1 MDYLSAMHCSVDDIQ
16 NNHNKGEVMRN
27 KKEALLRKGVMGLS
41 VICASLVLVG
51 MTPAL
56 AKGPVAAPAANV
68 EAKQGALTE
77 ARINAVL
84 KEAYEKFKNDQGG
97 KNADYIKALAEVDS
111 KIFGITLVTP
121 NGKVYEIGDTKAEVS
136 IQSIS
141 KVFTA
146 AKVIQEKGEKFMQEK
161 IGVNATGLP
170 FNSIIAI
177 ELHGGSASNPF
188 VNAGA
193 IQSTSWVE
201 AKDSKE
207 RWAKIKQNMD
217 AFAGKK
223 LGFNEKVYHSE
234 VNDNKRNQAISKLLD
249 AYGRMGSDPLEATT
263 VYTKQCS
270 VNITS
275 HDLGVMG
282 ATFANHGVNPV
293 TGKRVIDSKY
303 VPKILAIMATAGLY
317 DNAGDWLYLTGTPAK
332 SGVGGGILAIV
343 PGKLG
348 IGVVSP
354 PLDKYGNSV
363 RGQKAAAYIIDKLGL
378 NPLAQ

>member
-1 MDYLSAMHCSVDDIQ
+1 MKLSKYLHSITV
-16 NNHNKGEVMRN
+16 
-27 KKEALLRKGVMGLS
+27 
-41 VICASLVLVG
+41 ASLLMLGSNV
-51 MTPAL
+51 AI
-56 AKGPVAAPAANV
+56 AKDVSSHTQQIATKIT
-68 EAKQGALTE
+68 EAK
-77 ARINAVL
+77 INQAL
-84 KEAYEKFKNDQGG
+84 KEAYEKFKNDNGG
-97 KNADYIKALAEVDS
+97 KNADYIKALAKVDS
-111 KIFGITLVTP
+111 KIFGITLVTSD
-121 NGKVYEIGDTKAEVS
+121 GKVYEIGDTKAKVS

-146 AKVIQEKGEKFMQEK
+146 AKVIQEKGDTFLQEK

-170 FNSIIAI
+170 FNSIMAI
-177 ELHGGSASNPF
+177 ELHNGSASNPF

-201 AKDSKE
+201 AENSKQ
-207 RWAKIKQNMD
+207 RWQKIKQNMD
-217 AFAGKK
+217 DFAGKK
-223 LGFNEKVYHSE
+223 LDFNEEVYQSE

-249 AYGRMGSDPLEATT
+249 AYGKMGSDPLQATT

-270 VNITS
+270 VNVS
-275 HDLGVMG
+275 AHDLGVMG
-282 ATFANHGVNPV
+282 ATFANHGINPITHKKV
-293 TGKRVIDSKY
+293 LDSKY

>member
-1 MDYLSAMHCSVDDIQ
+1 MKFIKVL
-16 NNHNKGEVMRN
+16 K
-27 KKEALLRKGVMGLS
+27 KGVMGF
-41 VICASLVLVG
+41 SLMGAMLLMVG
-51 MTPAL
+51 TIPAA
-56 AKGPVAAPAANV
+56 AKGPLA
-68 EAKQGALTE
+68 EHLQTTRQQQTLSS
-77 ARINAVL
+77 ARIQRVL
-84 KEAYEKFKNDQGG
+84 QEAYEKFKSDQGG
-97 KNADYIKALAEVDS
+97 KNADYIKALAEVDP

-121 NGKVYEIGDTKAEVS
+121 DGKVYEAGDAKEEVS

-146 AKVIQEKGEKFMQEK
+146 CKVLQERGAAFLQEK

-170 FNSIIAI
+170 FNSIMAM

-193 IQSTSWVE
+193 IQATSWVK

-207 RWAKIKQNMD
+207 RWWKIKQNMND
-217 AFAGKK
+217 FAGRK
-223 LGFNEKVYHSE
+223 LPFKEDVYHSE
-234 VNDNKRNQAISKLLD
+234 VNDNKRNQAIAKLLD

-270 VNITS
+270 VGVS
-275 HDLGVMG
+275 AHDLGMMA
-282 ATFANHGVNPV
+282 ATLANHGVNPK
-293 TGKRVIDSKY
+293 TGKRVLESKY
-303 VPKILAIMATAGLY
+303 VSRILAVMATAGLY
-317 DNAGDWLYLTGTPAK
+317 DNAGDWLYMTGTPAK
-332 SGVGGGILAIV
+332 SGVGGGIFAVV

-354 PLDKYGNSV
+354 PLDIYGNSV

-378 NPLAQ
+378 NPMAQ

>member
-1 MDYLSAMHCSVDDIQ
+1 MKIESRHFV
-16 NNHNKGEVMRN
+16 K
-27 KKEALLRKGVMGLS
+27 KGVMRLS
-41 VICASLVLVG
+41 IACASFIMLGTSPVQ
-51 MTPAL
+51 
-56 AKGPVAAPAANV
+56 AKGPVPSAV
-68 EAKQGALTE
+68 QTEVKKTSLTQE
-77 ARINAVL
+77 RINAVL

-121 NGKVYEIGDTKAEVS
+121 DGKVYEIGDTKAEVS
-136 IQSIS
+136 IQSVS

-146 AKVIQEKGEKFMQEK
+146 CKVLQEKGDKFLQEK
-161 IGVNATGLP
+161 IGVNATGLA

-177 ELHGGSASNPF
+177 ELHDGSASNPF

-193 IQSTSWVE
+193 IQATSWVE

-207 RWAKIKQNMD
+207 RWFKIKQNMND
-217 AFAGKK
+217 FAGRK
-223 LGFNEKVYHSE
+223 LPFKEDVYQSE

-270 VNITS
+270 VGISS
-275 HDLGVMG
+275 HDLGVMA
-282 ATFANHGVNPV
+282 ATLANHGINPK
-293 TGKRVIDSKY
+293 TGKRVLDREH
-303 VPKILAIMATAGLY
+303 VQKILAVMATAGLY

-332 SGVGGGILAIV
+332 SGVGGGILAVV
-343 PGKLG
+343 PGKMG

-363 RGQKAAAYIIDKLGL
+363 RGQKAAAYIIDKLGI

>member
-1 MDYLSAMHCSVDDIQ
+1 MLFERRYFVKRGIL
-16 NNHNKGEVMRN
+16 
-27 KKEALLRKGVMGLS
+27 GLS
-41 VICASLVLVG
+41 MVCASLILLG
-51 MTPAL
+51 TTPL
-56 AKGPVAAPAANV
+56 KAKETVPATTV
-68 EAKQGALTE
+68 QSTVKTTSGLTQE
-77 ARINAVL
+77 RINKVL

-97 KNADYIKALAEVDS
+97 KNADYIKALAEVDP

-121 NGKVYEIGDTKAEVS
+121 NGKVYEIGNTKAEVS

-146 AKVIQEKGEKFMQEK
+146 ALVLQEKGAEFLQKK
-161 IGVNATGLP
+161 IGVNATGHA
-170 FNSIIAI
+170 FNSIVAI
-177 ELHGGSASNPF
+177 EQHGGSALNPF

-193 IQSTSWVE
+193 IQATSWVK
-201 AKDSKE
+201 AKNSKE
-207 RWAKIKQNMD
+207 RWAKIYANMN
-217 AFAGKK
+217 AYAGRK
-223 LGFNEKVYHSE
+223 LPFNEIVYQSE
-234 VNDNKRNQAISKLLD
+234 VNDNKRNQAIAMILN

-270 VNITS
+270 VNIS
-275 HDLGVMG
+275 AHDLGVMG
-282 ATFANHGVNPV
+282 ASLANHGINPL
-293 TGKRVIDSKY
+293 TGKKVLNRKY
-303 VPKILAIMATAGLY
+303 VPKILAVMATAGLY
-317 DNAGDWLYLTGTPAK
+317 DNAGDWLYMTGTPAK

-363 RGQKAAAYIIDKLGL
+363 RGQKAAIYIIEHLGI

>member
-1 MDYLSAMHCSVDDIQ
+1 MLFGTKHFV
-16 NNHNKGEVMRN
+16 KR
-27 KKEALLRKGVMGLS
+27 GVMGLS
-41 VICASLVLVG
+41 IACASLIMLGTSPVQ
-51 MTPAL
+51 
-56 AKGPVAAPAANV
+56 AKGPVPATTV
-68 EAKQGALTE
+68 KTEVKKTSLTE
-77 ARINAVL
+77 ERINAVL

-111 KIFGITLVTP
+111 RIFGITLVTP
-121 NGKVYEIGDTKAEVS
+121 DGKVYEIGDTKAEVS

-146 AKVIQEKGEKFMQEK
+146 ALVIQERGEKFLQEK
-161 IGVNATGLP
+161 IGVNATGLA

-177 ELHGGSASNPF
+177 ELHKGSASNPF

-207 RWAKIKQNMD
+207 RWAKIYANMD

-223 LGFNEKVYHSE
+223 LNFNKVVYDSE
-234 VNDNKRNQAISKLLD
+234 VNDNKRNQAISKILD

-270 VNITS
+270 VNISS

-282 ATFANHGVNPV
+282 ATFANHGINPL
-293 TGKRVIDSKY
+293 TGKKVIDSKY
-303 VPKILAIMATAGLY
+303 VSKILAVMATAGLY

-332 SGVGGGILAIV
+332 SGVGGGILAVV
-343 PGKLG
+343 PGKMG

-354 PLDKYGNSV
+354 PLDRYGNSV
-363 RGQKAAAYIIDKLGL
+363 RGQKAAAYIIDKLGI